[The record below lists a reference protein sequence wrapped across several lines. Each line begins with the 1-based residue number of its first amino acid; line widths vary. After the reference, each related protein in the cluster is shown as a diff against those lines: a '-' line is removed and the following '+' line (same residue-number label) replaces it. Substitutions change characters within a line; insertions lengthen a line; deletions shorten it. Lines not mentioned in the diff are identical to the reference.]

1 MDRSTLARVR
11 ASALQVLFTLLAL
24 CGSATGMAPDAAKD
38 FEKAAKSNNVPGM
51 VAALEAMKDG
61 PPTKDHVETIL
72 QIVPQLKNKE
82 AYIAGRD
89 ALSAT
94 TGPAREELVK
104 GLKGKRVEQ
113 RVLVCDGLSG
123 CADDAAA
130 TALGTALD
138 DKELVVRVSAIRG
151 LARVARRASV
161 GPLVERVGK
170 VDIASGGA
178 EVDEL
183 YRALLTLTGQALETA
198 ADWKKWWE
206 VQPPDFD
213 PKKVAQPGDAA
224 TTRTRAPSAGKIFE
238 SEVRSN
244 AFVLVL
250 DVSSSMRVIDLPEGQ
265 TWKDA
270 AGKDHDFKDPGMGA
284 PHDDS
289 RFMRAKREFCQ
300 FIQALTPKTKIA
312 IIVYGDKAKAW
323 KEELVPANDA
333 NKKQAVDFVMGVQWE
348 PATVTDVALEKAF
361 SIPGADTIYLFS
373 DGIPERRQNGKNVD
387 IPQDEVIAKA
397 QQLNLTAKKRLHC
410 YGFAGASS
418 TVRDFLR
425 RLAVANDGEYKD
437 IR

>member
-1 MDRSTLARVR
+1 MKRSTLVR
-11 ASALQVLFTLLAL
+11 AAVLVALGT
-24 CGSATGMAPDAAKD
+24 CATGMAPDAAKD
-38 FEKAAKSNNVPGM
+38 FEKAAKSNNVPNM
-51 VAALEAMKDG
+51 VSALEAMKDG
-61 PPTKDHVETIL
+61 PPTKDQVETIL
-72 QIVPQLKNKE
+72 QVVPQVKNKE
-82 AYIAGRD
+82 VYIAGRD

-104 GLKGKRVEQ
+104 GLKSKRLEQ

-138 DKELVVRVSAIRG
+138 DKEQTVRVAAIRG
-151 LARVARRASV
+151 LARIARRACV
-161 GPLVERVGK
+161 GPLVDRVGK
-170 VDIASGGA
+170 VDIKAGGA

-206 VQPPDFD
+206 VQPADFD
-213 PKKVAQPGDAA
+213 PKKVAKPGDEA

-250 DVSSSMRVIDLPEGQ
+250 DVSSSMRVIDLPAGQ

-270 AGKDHDFKDPGMGA
+270 AGKDHDYKDPGMGA
-284 PHDDS
+284 PVDDS

-300 FIQALTPKTKIA
+300 FIEALTPKTRFA

-323 KEELVPANDA
+323 NEELVPANEA
-333 NKKQAVDFVMGVQWE
+333 NKKQAVAFVMGVQWE

-361 SIPGADTIYLFS
+361 SIAGADTIYLFS
-373 DGIPERRQNGKNVD
+373 DGIPERRQGGKNVD
-387 IPQDEVIAKA
+387 IPQDEVIAKS
-397 QQLNLTAKKRLHC
+397 QQLNLTSKKRLHC
-410 YGFAGASS
+410 YGFAGASES
-418 TVRDFLR
+418 VRGFLR
-425 RLAVANDGEYKD
+425 RLAEANDGEYKD